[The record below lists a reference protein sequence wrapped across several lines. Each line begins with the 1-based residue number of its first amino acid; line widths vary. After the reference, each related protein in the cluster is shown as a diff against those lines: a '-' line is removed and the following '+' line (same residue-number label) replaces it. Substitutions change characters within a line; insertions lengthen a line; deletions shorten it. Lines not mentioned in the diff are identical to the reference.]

1 MTAGNEDMM
10 AGNEEPRIRTVDALC
25 RLSERCHVTAKFS
38 ERRAYWYEKS
48 EQYVAAACGLMDK
61 AISGLMNKS
70 IQNN

>member
-1 MTAGNEDMM
+1 MTVNIDETKLKAID
-10 AGNEEPRIRTVDALC
+10 TLC

-61 AISGLMNKS
+61 AINGLMNKS